1 MPRILKN
8 IRIDEVS
15 ACIKGAGA
23 GTKVMI
29 MKRDDSEDGDIYN
42 SQWYKEQAA
51 EAERQNE
58 EHTRKHDEREE
69 RDKHVISAARK
80 RFQENWNKAFA
91 DDAADETVSADN
103 DHHAS
108 KVADLLVESGK
119 HPDRQAALDHLLHT
133 AQGAAMLRRLSKSE
147 DSTTMTTPQDK
158 LRDLAKRAGPVAI
171 AKVILDDDN
180 GYGIS
185 EHEMT
190 ELVTA
195 YAKQEKPQI
204 SEAQAFVK
212 VFTDPSEAGVTLRKA
227 FNVIKAAAP
236 AEGTTYPFPK
246 F

>member
-8 IRIDEVS
+8 LRIDEVS
-15 ACIKGAGA
+15 AVMKSAGV
-23 GTKVMI
+23 GTKVVI
-29 MKRDDSEDGDIYN
+29 MKRDTSGDDDFDE
-42 SQWYKEQAA
+42 WYREQAA
-51 EAERQNE
+51 IAERQNE
-58 EHTRKHDEREE
+58 AHLREDAEREE
-69 RDKHVISAARK
+69 REKSVISAARK

-195 YAKQEKPQI
+195 YAKQENPQL